1 MNEIIENPLVSIV
14 AICHKHAP
22 YVIETLDSIK
32 NQSYPNIELIIINNL
47 KDDCEGIIQD
57 WIKLNAIECTF
68 IQNTSPLNVSEN
80 TNLGLKTLNGVF
92 FQIISCDD
100 VLVKDKIAYQV
111 AIFTKNQD
119 IALVAGNTQEIDA
132 DSKPLY
138 KIISKVKEGKYNY
151 FKEIFV
157 NGYKINT
164 PTVLIS
170 VEKVRQ
176 VGGYHDE
183 ISVEDFQMWLKLSEK
198 FPIYLSKKIL
208 VNRRFL
214 PTSLSRDSNF
224 LKINRIRALKLFK
237 ENPFYPMAKKT
248 FIRDYYFTKFL
259 NQNISFYFLIRKTG
273 ISSFTILNLK
283 KWILK
288 NVIRN

>member
-1 MNEIIENPLVSIV
+1 MSKNPLVSIV

-22 YVIETLDSIK
+22 FVVETLDSIK
-32 NQSYPNIELIIINNL
+32 NQSYPNIELIIINNI
-47 KDDCEGIIQD
+47 KDECEEIIQN
-57 WIKLNAIECTF
+57 WIKLNAFEGTF

-80 TNLGLKTLNGVF
+80 TNLGLKNLNGAF

-111 AIFTKNQD
+111 TIFNQFPD

-132 DSKPLY
+132 NSKPLY

-157 NGYKINT
+157 NGYKINA

-170 VEKVRQ
+170 VDKVQQ
-176 VGGYHDE
+176 VGGYHNE

-198 FPIYLSKKIL
+198 FPIYLSEKIL

-237 ENPFYPMAKKT
+237 ENPFYPMAKST

-259 NQNISFYFLIRKTG
+259 NQDISFYFLLKKTG
-273 ISSFTILNLK
+273 MTSFTILNLK

-288 NVIRN
+288 KGKEIT